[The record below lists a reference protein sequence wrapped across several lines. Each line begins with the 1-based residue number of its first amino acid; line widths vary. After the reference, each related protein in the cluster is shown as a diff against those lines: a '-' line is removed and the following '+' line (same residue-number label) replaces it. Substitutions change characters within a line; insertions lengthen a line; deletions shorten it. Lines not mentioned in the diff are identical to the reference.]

1 MNASTTSTSK
11 AANKATVQELR
22 NTVLTMDSV
31 SQDGLSEISAIAR
44 LALAMLEQPDGYRHP
59 ELIAM
64 ALRSI
69 YAKSDLTMDCINAT
83 AEFVGCNH
91 IDESLRR
98 RHAARTQAQ
107 QQDAGQN
114 GGAA

>member
-1 MNASTTSTSK
+1 MSAATTPTAAK
-11 AANKATVQELR
+11 ADVKTLR

-44 LALAMLEQPDGYRHP
+44 MALAMLEQPDGYHHP

-83 AEFVGCNH
+83 AEFVGCNY

-107 QQDAGQN
+107 QPEPEHPA
-114 GGAA
+114 